1 MIIRNVICCNICGD
15 EIESKHHHN
24 CLRCC
29 IKEEW
34 CYTDISVTDHSR
46 KEKE

>member
-1 MIIRNVICCNICGD
+1 MIIRNVIRCNIYGD
-15 EIESKHHHN
+15 EIEFKHRHD

-29 IKEEW
+29 SKEEG
-34 CYTDISVTDHSR
+34 CNTDISVTDHSR

>member
-1 MIIRNVICCNICGD
+1 MIIRNVIRCNICSN
-15 EIESKHHHN
+15 EIESKYRHD

-29 IKEEW
+29 FKEEE